1 MVVTHDHF
9 QAALQRVPPSL
20 TRGLQLVSERGL
32 PFLHQLDAHVPVIS
46 CMLFRSAPGSV
57 RKGAASASTL
67 YQDSGGMQ

>member
-32 PFLHQLDAHVPVIS
+32 PFLHQEDGHVPAIS
-46 CMLFRSAPGSV
+46 CTLLRYAQASV
-57 RKGAASASTL
+57 RKGAASAISL
-67 YQDSGGMQ
+67 YQDSGCMQ